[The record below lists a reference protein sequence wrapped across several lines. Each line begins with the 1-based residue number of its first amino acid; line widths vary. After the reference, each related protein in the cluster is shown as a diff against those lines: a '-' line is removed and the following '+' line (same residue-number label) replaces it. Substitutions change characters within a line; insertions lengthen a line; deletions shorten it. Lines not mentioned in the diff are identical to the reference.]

1 MNLEGLKFLSHYIT
15 TLLHPSLI
23 HTLPLHFIRSCNPPP
38 SPLPL
43 GPLPNPIAFLPLP
56 LNDNHCLHFIVP
68 SPPPW
73 QPLPLPLTVF
83 ISIPSQWHSLPL
95 PLSSFHTSKFHTS
108 PPPILMTLSTFTF
121 YVDTH
126 RLHFITPPP
135 TPSSHDTLYPHISIT
150 PFLSETLTVFMS
162 SFQPPCPSCSSLTL
176 VESERMVTAS
186 PCVNV
191 WTCQREN

>member
-1 MNLEGLKFLSHYIT
+1 MTAL
-15 TLLHPSLI
+15 TLTS
-23 HTLPLHFIRSCNPPP
+23 N
-38 SPLPL
+38 
-43 GPLPNPIAFLPLP
+43 
-56 LNDNHCLHFIVP
+56 CLHFH
-68 SPPPW
+68 
-73 QPLPLPLTVF
+73 PLPMTLFTLTSVF
-83 ISIPSQWHSLPL
+83 ISYIKISYIPP
-95 PLSSFHTSKFHTS
+95 